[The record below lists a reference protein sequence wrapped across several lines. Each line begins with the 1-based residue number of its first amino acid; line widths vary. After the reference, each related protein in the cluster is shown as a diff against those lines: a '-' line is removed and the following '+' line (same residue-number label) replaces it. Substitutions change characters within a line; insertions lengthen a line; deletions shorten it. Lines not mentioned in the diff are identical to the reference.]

1 MTAEAHFEPIEI
13 QHKQDI
19 PRLRSIEVTTL
30 LPVAQGLG
38 EVATDS
44 VIGPSPRLAQEHVD
58 IPNMREMAKINPTP
72 KF

>member
-30 LPVAQGLG
+30 QPVAQSLG
-38 EVATDS
+38 EIATDS
-44 VIGPSPRLAQEHVD
+44 VIDPSLWLAQKHVD
-58 IPNMREMAKINPTP
+58 IPNMREMAKINPPP